1 MTRRTVIV
9 VAMAVLLW
17 LVTATGAAAE
27 QTLSEKID
35 SIFVI
40 ASSGELKYR
49 EMVKPAIDSIAAL
62 GTETVPLLVDKFT
75 TKSAR
80 ERHTIINIL
89 KEIGSA
95 AVPHLVKALN
105 RPNGLVVQRIC
116 WALGDIGDTGA
127 VTPLIEQRAHSRWQ
141 VREQVM
147 DALGDIADKRGS
159 AAAKQALRDSIGQV
173 RKAAAVACGKIGVD
187 ESIEELVHTLGDSFY
202 GARMSAVNSLLS
214 LDTAAVLT
222 AITDSLPSSSAVMG
236 NLACYVLGQ
245 IGTDEAIELLRAQT
259 SSPDPERRAHASV
272 ALVAADP
279 LDNCGYRESILAA
292 ETDRLVRLKIESAV
306 RQAAQ
311 HDM

>member
-1 MTRRTVIV
+1 
-9 VAMAVLLW
+9 
-17 LVTATGAAAE
+17 
-27 QTLSEKID
+27 
-35 SIFVI
+35 

-49 EMVKPAIDSIAAL
+49 DMVKPAIDSIAAL
-62 GTETVPLLVDKFT
+62 GTEAVPLLVDKFT

-95 AVPHLVKALN
+95 AVPSLVAALN
-105 RPNGLVVQRIC
+105 RPSGLVVQRVC
-116 WALGDIGDTGA
+116 WALGDIGDTAA
-127 VTPLIEQRAHSRWQ
+127 VTPLIEQRTHSRWQ

-159 AAAKQALRDSIGQV
+159 AVAQQALRDSIGQV

-187 ESIEELVHTLGDSFY
+187 ESIEELVHALSDAFY

-214 LDTAAVLT
+214 LDTAVVL
-222 AITDSLPSSSAVMG
+222 AALSDSLPSSSAGMG

-245 IGTDEAIELLRAQT
+245 IGSDEAIELLRVQT

-292 ETDRLVRLKIESAV
+292 ESDRLVRLKIESAV
-306 RQAAQ
+306 HQAAQ
-311 HDM
+311 QDM